1 MLGRTPER
9 ISAIRPLRDG
19 VISDYDVTERMLR
32 YFVKKVVGQRLIF
45 RPRVVVCVPAGV
57 TEVERRSVIDAT
69 IEAGARDTYL
79 IEEPLAAAIGAG
91 MDIAKPYGSMV
102 VDIGGGTT
110 DIAVLSYGSV
120 VVSASIKCAGDRFDD
135 AIRQYMLKKHA
146 LVIGEATAERIKIQ
160 YCRAHI
166 EKEQQIVDIAGRSK
180 LTGLPESV
188 PVATNEL
195 VDALREPLGCILEC
209 VRSLS
214 EKTPPELSADIREN
228 GVQLTG
234 GGAMLSGL
242 SEYFAERIG
251 LPCRLAED
259 PIACV
264 AIGTGR
270 VLEDLPT
277 YRRALSEYRRGEYY
291 SA

>member
-1 MLGRTPER
+1 M
-9 ISAIRPLRDG
+9 I
-19 VISDYDVTERMLR
+19 
-32 YFVKKVVGQRLIF
+32 
-45 RPRVVVCVPAGV
+45 
-57 TEVERRSVIDAT
+57 
-69 IEAGARDTYL
+69 
-79 IEEPLAAAIGAG
+79 
-91 MDIAKPYGSMV
+91 

-120 VVSASIKCAGDRFDD
+120 VASASIKCAGDRFDD